1 MQAAEVFSYGEI
13 LDEVRALRW
22 PARTAVT
29 AVLPGRHLSHRHG
42 TSAEFTEYRPYR
54 QGDPPQK
61 IDWKV
66 FARTDRAYIR
76 LSHDHAVLPT
86 AFVVD
91 ASASMAFPAG
101 THDKYAR
108 ACRLATGLASIAY
121 NSGDPVGV
129 VIASGNGVSTFP
141 PRSRA
146 GVVPEIARTLASVTP
161 AGVVPVADAL
171 TTAARFAQR
180 IILISDMLGDLD
192 AMLAVACAERAR
204 AGELYAVH
212 VVGADELDPP
222 RLALVEDPEDLALRR
237 TLSDASRTEYSRRFG
252 AWREAVA
259 SSWRAAG
266 VSYHESVTG
275 RPLLTDLRRI
285 VARPR

>member
-1 MQAAEVFSYGEI
+1 MPAAEVFSYGEI
-13 LDEVRALRW
+13 LDQVRSLRW
-22 PARTAVT
+22 PARTAVS
-29 AVLPGRHLSHRHG
+29 AVLPGRHLSRRHG

-121 NSGDPVGV
+121 NGGDPVGV
-129 VIASGNGVSTFP
+129 VLAAGSGARTFP
-141 PRSRA
+141 PRGRA
-146 GVVPEIARTLASVTP
+146 GVIPEIARTLAGTQPS
-161 AGVVPVADAL
+161 GVVSIADAL
-171 TTAARFAQR
+171 AEAARLAR
-180 IILISDMLGDLD
+180 RVVLISDMLGDLD
-192 AMLAVACAERAR
+192 ETLAVARAWR
-204 AGELYAVH
+204 AQAADLYAVH
-212 VVGADELDPP
+212 VIGAAELAPP
-222 RLALVEDPEDLALRR
+222 RLALVEDPEDGALRR
-237 TLSDASRTEYSRRFG
+237 TLSDSSRAEYDRRFSE
-252 AWREAVA
+252 WRAAVA
-259 SSWRAAG
+259 SSWRSAG

-275 RPLLTDLRRI
+275 SPLLADLRRI

>member
-1 MQAAEVFSYGEI
+1 VQAAEVLSYGEI
-13 LDEVRALRW
+13 LDQVRPLRW
-22 PARTAVT
+22 PARTAVS
-29 AVLPGRHLSHRHG
+29 AVLPGRHLSQRHG

-54 QGDPPQK
+54 QGDPPQR

-101 THDKYAR
+101 TNDKYAR
-108 ACRLATGLASIAY
+108 ACRIATGLASIAH
-121 NSGDPVGV
+121 NGGDPVGV
-129 VIASGNGVSTFP
+129 VVAAGSGTRTFP

-146 GVVPEIARTLASVTP
+146 GVIPEIARTLASAEP
-161 AGVVPVADAL
+161 AGTVRIADAL
-171 TTAARFAQR
+171 AAAARLAQR
-180 IILISDMLGDLD
+180 VVVISDMLGDLEET
-192 AMLAVACAERAR
+192 LAVARAERAR

-222 RLALVEDPEDLALRR
+222 RLALVEDPEDTAVRR
-237 TLSDASRTEYSRRFG
+237 TLSDSSRARYSDRF
-252 AWREAVA
+252 AEWRAAVA
-259 SSWRAAG
+259 ASWRAAG

-275 RPLLTDLRRI
+275 GALLPDLRRI

>member
-1 MQAAEVFSYGEI
+1 MAVAEVFSYGEV

-22 PARTAVT
+22 PARSAVS

-86 AFVVD
+86 AVVVD
-91 ASASMAFPAG
+91 ASASMAFPAA
-101 THDKYAR
+101 TRDKYVR
-108 ACRLATGLASIAY
+108 ACRIATGLASIAH
-121 NSGDPVGV
+121 NGGDPVGV
-129 VIASGNGVSTFP
+129 VVASGAGVISFP

-146 GVVPEIARTLASVTP
+146 GVIAEIARTLAATRP
-161 AGVVPVADAL
+161 AGTIALADAL
-171 TTAARFAQR
+171 SSAARLARR
-180 IILISDMLGDLD
+180 IILISDMLGDMD
-192 AMLAVACAERAR
+192 ATLAAARAERAR

-212 VVGADELDPP
+212 IVAAEEIDPP
-222 RLALVEDPEDLALRR
+222 RSALVEDPEDAGLRR
-237 TLSDASRTEYSRRFG
+237 TLSDSSREAYAQRFT
-252 AWREAVA
+252 AWRSAVA

-275 RPLLTDLRRI
+275 GALLTDLRRI

>member
-1 MQAAEVFSYGEI
+1 MQAAKVFSYGEI
-13 LDEVRALRW
+13 LDQVRTLRW
-22 PARTAVT
+22 PARTAVA
-29 AVLPGRHLSHRHG
+29 AVLPGRHQSHRRG

-61 IDWKV
+61 IDWKL

-76 LSHDHAVLPT
+76 LSNDHAVLPT

-91 ASASMAFPAG
+91 ASASMAFPAQS
-101 THDKYAR
+101 HDKYTR
-108 ACRLATGLASIAY
+108 ACELAIGLAAIAY

-129 VIASGNGVSTFP
+129 VVAYGGGVRTFL

-146 GVVPEIARTLASVTP
+146 GVISEIARTLASTKLSGDV
-161 AGVVPVADAL
+161 AIADAL

-180 IILISDMLGDLD
+180 VILISDMLGDLEET
-192 AMLAVACAERAR
+192 LAAARRERAR

-212 VVGADELDPP
+212 IVGAEEIEPP
-222 RLALVEDPEDLALRR
+222 RSALVEDPENPALRR
-237 TLSDASRTEYSRRFG
+237 TLSDSSRAEYMRRFG
-252 AWREAVA
+252 GWRQTVA
-259 SSWRAAG
+259 LSWRAAG

-275 RPLLTDLRRI
+275 DPLLPDVRRI
-285 VARPR
+285 IARPR

>member
-1 MQAAEVFSYGEI
+1 MAVAEVFSYGEI
-13 LDEVRALRW
+13 LDEVRSLRW
-22 PARTAVT
+22 PARSAVS
-29 AVLPGRHLSHRHG
+29 AVLPGRHLSRRHG

-86 AFVVD
+86 AIVVD

-108 ACRLATGLASIAY
+108 ACRIATGLASIAY

-129 VIASGNGVSTFP
+129 VVATASGMVSFP

-146 GVVPEIARTLASVTP
+146 GVIAEIARTLASTRP
-161 AGVVPVADAL
+161 AGAASVAAAL
-171 TTAARFAQR
+171 GLAARFARR
-180 IILISDMLGDLD
+180 IILVSDMLGDLD
-192 AMLAVACAERAR
+192 ETLTVARAERAR
-204 AGELYAVH
+204 AVELYAVH
-212 VVGADELDPP
+212 VVGADEIDPP
-222 RLALVEDPEDLALRR
+222 RSALVEDPEEPSVRR
-237 TLSDASRTEYSRRFG
+237 TLSDSSRAEYARRFG
-252 AWREAVA
+252 AWRTAVA
-259 SSWRAAG
+259 SSWLAVG
-266 VSYHESVTG
+266 VSYHESITG

>member
-13 LDEVRALRW
+13 VDQVRPLRW
-22 PARTAVT
+22 RARTAVH

-42 TSAEFTEYRPYR
+42 TSTEFTEYRPYR
-54 QGDPPQK
+54 QGDPPQR

-86 AFVVD
+86 VFVVD
-91 ASASMAFPAG
+91 ASASMAFPTA

-108 ACRLATGLASIAY
+108 ACLTAIGLAAIAH
-121 NSGDPVGV
+121 NGGDPVGV
-129 VIASGNGVSTFP
+129 VVAAGSGTRIFP

-146 GVVPEIARTLASVTP
+146 GVIAEIARTLASTTP
-161 AGVVPVADAL
+161 SGIASIADAL
-171 TTAARFAQR
+171 SAAARFAQR
-180 IILISDMLGDLD
+180 VVVISDMLGDLD
-192 AMLAVACAERAR
+192 ETLTVARAERAR

-212 VVGADELDPP
+212 VVGAGELTPP
-222 RLALVEDPEDLALRR
+222 RVAVVEDPENLATRR
-237 TLSDASRTEYSRRFG
+237 TLSDASHAEYTRRFA
-252 AWREAVA
+252 AWRGAVA

-275 RPLLTDLRRI
+275 APLLTDLRRI
-285 VARPR
+285 VAGPR

>member
-1 MQAAEVFSYGEI
+1 VPAAEVFSYGEI
-13 LDEVRALRW
+13 LDQVRPLRW
-22 PARTAVT
+22 PARTAVS

-54 QGDPPQK
+54 QGDPPQR

-101 THDKYAR
+101 TNDKYAR
-108 ACRLATGLASIAY
+108 ACRIATGLASIAH
-121 NSGDPVGV
+121 NAGDPVGV
-129 VIASGNGVSTFP
+129 VVSAGSGSRTFP
-141 PRSRA
+141 PRSRS
-146 GVVPEIARTLASVTP
+146 GVIPEIARTLASTEP
-161 AGVVPVADAL
+161 AGTVRIADAL
-171 TTAARFAQR
+171 AAAARLAQR
-180 IILISDMLGDLD
+180 VVVISDMLGDLEET
-192 AMLAVACAERAR
+192 LEVARAERAR
-204 AGELYAVH
+204 ARELYAVH

-222 RLALVEDPEDLALRR
+222 RLALVEDPEDAALRR
-237 TLSDASRTEYSRRFG
+237 TLSDSSYAEYAGRF
-252 AWREAVA
+252 AEWRAAVA
-259 SSWRAAG
+259 AGWRAAG

-275 RPLLTDLRRI
+275 SALLPDLRRI

>member
-1 MQAAEVFSYGEI
+1 MQAAEALSYGEI
-13 LDEVRALRW
+13 LDQVRSLRW
-22 PARTAVT
+22 RPRTAAH
-29 AVLPGRHLSHRHG
+29 AVLPGRHLSRRHG

-61 IDWKV
+61 IDWKI

-76 LSHDHAVLPT
+76 LSHDHAVMPT

-91 ASASMAFPAG
+91 ASASMAFPAT

-108 ACRLATGLASIAY
+108 ACLTAIGLAAIAF
-121 NSGDPVGV
+121 SGGDPVGV
-129 VIASGNGVSTFP
+129 AVAAGSGTRTFA

-146 GVVPEIARTLASVTP
+146 GVIAEIARTLASTTP
-161 AGVVPVADAL
+161 SGVAGIADAL
-171 TTAARFAQR
+171 SAAARFAQR
-180 IILISDMLGDLD
+180 VIVISDMLGDLD
-192 AMLAVACAERAR
+192 ETLAVARAERAR

-212 VVGADELDPP
+212 VVAAGELNPP
-222 RLALVEDPEDLALRR
+222 RVAVVEDPESRETRR
-237 TLSDASRTEYSRRFG
+237 TLSDASHAEYSRRFT
-252 AWREAVA
+252 AWRAAAA

-275 RPLLTDLRRI
+275 TSLLPDLRRI
-285 VARPR
+285 VGGSR